1 MEKTDFYDLV
11 ERIKDSFMEIDS
23 DIMVDL
29 KKQDEDYANMCQEL
43 GEMESRYPFILEV
56 TEGSGAISLT
66 AEEHEIVRR
75 YMSRMFEKETIER
88 CQIYFR
94 GHTDGYA
101 YLKKM
106 KACIIIIKERRFPA
120 LVIFEIMKWETIT
133 CGDSPPKALK

>member
-1 MEKTDFYDLV
+1 MYKAGNVLSERMIDLNKTDFCDLV

-29 KKQDEDYANMCQEL
+29 KKQDIEYADMCQKL

-56 TEGSGAISLT
+56 TEGSGAIRLT
-66 AEEHEIVRR
+66 GEEHEIVRK

-94 GHTDGYA
+94 GHTDGYV
-101 YLKKM
+101 YLKK
-106 KACIIIIKERRFPA
+106 IG
-120 LVIFEIMKWETIT
+120 VV
-133 CGDSPPKALK
+133 

>member
-1 MEKTDFYDLV
+1 MPGVDIVMYKAGNVLSERMIDLNKTDFCDLV

-29 KKQDEDYANMCQEL
+29 KKQDIEYADMCQKL

-66 AEEHEIVRR
+66 AEEHEIVRK

-94 GHTDGYA
+94 GHTDGYV
-101 YLKKM
+101 YLKK
-106 KACIIIIKERRFPA
+106 IG
-120 LVIFEIMKWETIT
+120 VV
-133 CGDSPPKALK
+133 

>member
-1 MEKTDFYDLV
+1 MYKAGNVLSERMIDLNKTDFCDLV

-29 KKQDEDYANMCQEL
+29 KKQDIEYADMCQKL

-66 AEEHEIVRR
+66 AEEHEIVRK

-88 CQIYFR
+88 CQIYLR
-94 GHTDGYA
+94 GHTDGYV
-101 YLKKM
+101 YLKK
-106 KACIIIIKERRFPA
+106 IG
-120 LVIFEIMKWETIT
+120 VV
-133 CGDSPPKALK
+133 

>member
-1 MEKTDFYDLV
+1 MYKAGNVLSERMIDLNKTDFCDLV

-29 KKQDEDYANMCQEL
+29 KKQDIEYADMCQKL

-66 AEEHEIVRR
+66 AEEHEIVRK
-75 YMSRMFEKETIER
+75 YMSRMFETETIER

-94 GHTDGYA
+94 GHTDGYV
-101 YLKKM
+101 YLKK
-106 KACIIIIKERRFPA
+106 IG
-120 LVIFEIMKWETIT
+120 VV
-133 CGDSPPKALK
+133 

>member
-1 MEKTDFYDLV
+1 MYKAGNVLSERMIDLNKTDFCDLV

-29 KKQDEDYANMCQEL
+29 KKQDIEYADMCQKL

-66 AEEHEIVRR
+66 AEEHELVRK

-94 GHTDGYA
+94 GHTDGYV
-101 YLKKM
+101 YLKK
-106 KACIIIIKERRFPA
+106 IG
-120 LVIFEIMKWETIT
+120 VV
-133 CGDSPPKALK
+133 

>member
-1 MEKTDFYDLV
+1 MYKAGNVLSERMIDLNKTDFCDLV

-29 KKQDEDYANMCQEL
+29 KKQDIEYADMCQKL

-66 AEEHEIVRR
+66 AEEHEIVRK
-75 YMSRMFEKETIER
+75 YMNRMFEKETIER

-94 GHTDGYA
+94 GHTDGYV
-101 YLKKM
+101 YLKK
-106 KACIIIIKERRFPA
+106 IG
-120 LVIFEIMKWETIT
+120 VV
-133 CGDSPPKALK
+133 

>member
-1 MEKTDFYDLV
+1 MYKAGNVLSERMIDLNKTDFCDLV

-29 KKQDEDYANMCQEL
+29 KKQDIEYADMCQKL
-43 GEMESRYPFILEV
+43 GAMESRYPFILEV

-66 AEEHEIVRR
+66 AEEHEIVRK

-94 GHTDGYA
+94 GHTDGYV
-101 YLKKM
+101 YLKK
-106 KACIIIIKERRFPA
+106 IG
-120 LVIFEIMKWETIT
+120 VV
-133 CGDSPPKALK
+133 

>member
-1 MEKTDFYDLV
+1 MYKAGNVLSERMIDLNKTDFCDLV

-29 KKQDEDYANMCQEL
+29 KKQDIEYADMCQKL

-66 AEEHEIVRR
+66 AEEHEIVRK

-94 GHTDGYA
+94 GHTDGYV
-101 YLKKM
+101 YLKK
-106 KACIIIIKERRFPA
+106 IGG
-120 LVIFEIMKWETIT
+120 V
-133 CGDSPPKALK
+133 

>member
-1 MEKTDFYDLV
+1 MYKAGNVLSERMIDLNKTDFCDLV

-29 KKQDEDYANMCQEL
+29 KKQDIEYADMCQKL
-43 GEMESRYPFILEV
+43 GKMESRYPFILEV

-66 AEEHEIVRR
+66 AEEHEIVRK

-94 GHTDGYA
+94 GHTDGYV
-101 YLKKM
+101 YLKK
-106 KACIIIIKERRFPA
+106 IG
-120 LVIFEIMKWETIT
+120 VV
-133 CGDSPPKALK
+133 

>member
-1 MEKTDFYDLV
+1 MYKAGNVLSERMIDLNKTDFCDLV

-23 DIMVDL
+23 NIMVDL
-29 KKQDEDYANMCQEL
+29 KKQDIEYADMCQKL

-66 AEEHEIVRR
+66 AEEHEIVRK

-94 GHTDGYA
+94 GHTDGYV
-101 YLKKM
+101 YLKK
-106 KACIIIIKERRFPA
+106 IG
-120 LVIFEIMKWETIT
+120 VV
-133 CGDSPPKALK
+133 